1 MKSMLDI
8 IIVKYNVPEVEN
20 PCILSVLKNT
30 SGNYHLTI
38 YDNYPYKENL
48 GKLWNRLIKQSTAD
62 YICLLNS
69 DTVVFPLWSDK
80 LLKTFEMVD
89 KVGCVGPS
97 TDRSANLQSKD
108 HPQDVFIDYSVYHP
122 GWDLSGFCLLF
133 PKKVWE
139 EIGGFREDFG
149 FYGQEVA
156 FIDKMVHDGY
166 KQIWRTDV
174 FVHHEKGASIKKAQ
188 ESGEIDEQEER
199 KKGREMYGKLRKEL
213 NDHTT

>member
-1 MKSMLDI
+1 MD
-8 IIVKYNVPEVEN
+8 
-20 PCILSVLKNT
+20 NT
-30 SGNYHLTI
+30 EGYYHLTI

-69 DTVVFPLWSDK
+69 DTVVTPNWIDK
-80 LLKTFEMVD
+80 LLETFQRVE

-97 TDRSANLQSKD
+97 TDNSVNKQSKD
-108 HPQDVFIDYSVYHP
+108 KPEEVFVDYSLYHP
-122 GWDLSGFCLLF
+122 GWDLSGFCLVF
-133 PKKVWE
+133 PKQVWE
-139 EIGGFREDFG
+139 EARGFREDFG

-156 FIDKMVHDGY
+156 FIDRIVAAGY

-188 ESGEIDEQEER
+188 AAGEINEEAER
-199 KKGREMYGKLRKEL
+199 AKARELFGKLRKEL
-213 NDHTT
+213 NGHTN